1 VNNTEKQRII
11 GGLRWIG
18 LFSNDLVVPC
28 GNPLDTLCS
37 RLEGKMQ
44 YGPGER
50 DMVMLQHKFEIE
62 HKDGTKVERAWYQHR
77 FTIANYTRKQGPL
90 HLLSMAIQ
98 RGIPLW
104 HD

>member
-1 VNNTEKQRII
+1 MDPIWWHTNASRDLIWAICSKTSFVDNTEKERII

-18 LFSNDLVVPC
+18 LFSDDLVVPR

-37 RLEGKMQ
+37 RLEVMMQ

-62 HKDGTKVERAWYQHR
+62 YKDGTKVGYW
-77 FTIANYTRKQGPL
+77 FSPDFL
-90 HLLSMAIQ
+90 
-98 RGIPLW
+98 
-104 HD
+104 